1 MSQDLV
7 QRFLRYTDANRDRN
21 DTDEIPAEEDPR
33 RMTGN
38 GQILTLGEVAQVLK
52 SMEASMI
59 QHSPE
64 AALSPMLKKTMEYV
78 EHFKKGDEVAT
89 LQQMHE

>member
-1 MSQDLV
+1 MSQELV
-7 QRFLRYTDANRDRN
+7 QRFLRSTESHRDR
-21 DTDEIPAEEDPR
+21 DDAEEIPPDEDPR
-33 RMTGN
+33 RMAGN

-52 SMEASMI
+52 SVEASMI

-89 LQQMHE
+89 LQQMQE